1 MQTEAETDE
10 ALAEAMDRVAI
21 PTWAVFATGL
31 DPGAFRT
38 WCALAVYARHGSFP
52 NIDDIAA
59 ELGIHRTTLYRQ
71 LDDLEGRGLIRRH
84 RRRRANGRHA
94 VGYEL
99 ASEHPLAQA
108 S

>member
-1 MQTEAETDE
+1 MQNVDSEVVID
-10 ALAEAMDRVAI
+10 DGRDHVAI
-21 PTWAVFATGL
+21 PAWTVFAAGL

-38 WCALAVYARHGSFP
+38 WCALAVYATNGSFP

-84 RRRRANGRHA
+84 RWRRPNGQPA
-94 VGYEL
+94 VRYEL
-99 ASEHPLAQA
+99 AWSHPLAEA